1 MGLQTHLDAQITRLN
16 QLQELLEQEQSML
29 SAGTIDGAEL
39 EQVAHAK
46 SALHQEIESA
56 EQQRIK
62 AQQKLGFAADSKG
75 AQQAAQQ
82 AGCLEIWERLL
93 QAAERVAKMNQLNG
107 ELIQHRLHH
116 NQHMLN
122 ILRDASGGGQLY
134 GSDGNQP
141 TRPQRINSKA

>member
-1 MGLQTHLDAQITRLN
+1 MGLQTHLDAQITRLTN
-16 QLQELLEQEQSML
+16 LQQLLEQEQSML

-39 EQVAHAK
+39 ERIAQAK
-46 SALHQEIESA
+46 TALQQEIEAA
-56 EQQRIK
+56 EQQRRT
-62 AQQKLGFAADSKG
+62 AQQKLGFATDSKG
-75 AQQAAQQ
+75 ARKAADQ
-82 AGCLEIWERLL
+82 AGCLDTWETLL

>member
-1 MGLQTHLDAQITRLN
+1 MGLQTHLNAQITRLTN
-16 QLQELLEQEQSML
+16 LQQLLEQEQSML

-39 EQVAHAK
+39 ERIAQAK
-46 SALHQEIESA
+46 TALQQEIETA
-56 EQQRIK
+56 EEQRRT
-62 AQQKLGFAADSKG
+62 AQHKLGFAADSKG
-75 AQQAAQQ
+75 ARKAAQQ
-82 AGCLEIWERLL
+82 AGCIDTWETLL